1 MCERGARGAREKELG
16 SCERK
21 ELGSCERK
29 ELGCK
34 RFERE
39 VDNLYFSLE
48 CLGVRERGA
57 AIARSWTMQETSG

>member
-16 SCERK
+16 R
-21 ELGSCERK
+21 GCERK

-48 CLGVRERGA
+48 CLLV
-57 AIARSWTMQETSG
+57 